1 MAKKKTRYVC
11 QSCGYISPGWIGKCP
26 ECNTWSS
33 FQEEIEESS
42 DSSSS
47 SKSARREPKITPAK
61 LKDVKGLETERTGTG
76 IGELD
81 QVLGGGLVKGSVILV
96 GGEPGI
102 GKSTIML
109 QTAGI
114 LTGGSKKVLYVSG
127 EESAS
132 QIRLRADR
140 LGIGTADIHILPTNS
155 LEDVLSALDGEWF
168 DYVVMDS
175 IQTVASADLNSAAG
189 TVGQVRHVTY
199 RMVETAKSRG
209 ITVMIV
215 GQVTKDGYIAGP
227 KLLEHLVDTVLYFEG
242 DYSRG
247 LRILRSVKNRFGPTN
262 EVGIFEMSDKGLI
275 ELKDYNFA
283 EDSQD
288 KSAGK
293 VNVPVIE
300 GTRAFLVEVQALVA
314 PTFYQ
319 FPKRNAMGFDVNR
332 MNMLMAVLDKK
343 GGMNLS
349 GSDVYVN
356 VAGGMKITE
365 TGSDLALCAAIVSSY
380 RERAVSPKTTFIGE
394 VGLTGT
400 IRQVSNIKSRMTEC
414 YKMGIRKFYL
424 PEKVEFDKE
433 IEIVLTRDISSLLD
447 ML

>member
-1 MAKKKTRYVC
+1 MEEVEEAPETGGKAKHVAGAR
-11 QSCGYISPGWIGKCP
+11 P
-26 ECNTWSS
+26 SS
-33 FQEEIEESS
+33 L
-42 DSSSS
+42 
-47 SKSARREPKITPAK
+47 R
-61 LKDVKGLETERTGTG
+61 DVKGLETERTGTG

-114 LTGGSKKVLYVSG
+114 LAKDGKKVLYVSG
-127 EESAS
+127 EESSS
-132 QIRLRADR
+132 QIKLRAER
-140 LGIGTADIHILPTNS
+140 IGAGNMDIDILPTNS
-155 LEDVLSALDGEWF
+155 LEDVLSALDGQWF

-275 ELKDYNFA
+275 ELKNYSFA
-283 EDSQD
+283 EGDD
-288 KSAGK
+288 RSAGK
-293 VNVPVIE
+293 VHVPVIE

-319 FPKRNAMGFDVNR
+319 FPKRNATGFDINR
-332 MNMLMAVLDKK
+332 MNMMLAVLDKK
-343 GGMNLS
+343 GGLNLS
-349 GSDVYVN
+349 GSDVYIN

-365 TGSDLALCAAIVSSY
+365 TSADLALCAAIASSY
-380 RERAVSPKTTFIGE
+380 RERPVPSGTTFIGE
-394 VGLTGT
+394 VGLTGSV
-400 IRQVSNIKSRMTEC
+400 RPVSNMKSRVAEC

-424 PEKVEFDKE
+424 PEQVGFDKD
-433 IEIVLTRDISSLLD
+433 IEIVLTKDISAFLD

>member
-1 MAKKKTRYVC
+1 MAKKKSRYVC
-11 QSCGYISPGWIGKCP
+11 QNCGYVSPGWIGKCP
-26 ECNTWSS
+26 ECSSWSS
-33 FQEEIEESS
+33 FVEEIEEA
-42 DSSSS
+42 
-47 SKSARREPKITPAK
+47 SAPAGKKAHEPYVSAVN
-61 LKDVKGLETERTGTG
+61 LRDVRGLETERTHTG

-109 QTAGI
+109 QSAGI
-114 LTGGSKKVLYVSG
+114 LSVGSRKVLYVSG
-127 EESAS
+127 EESAA
-132 QIRLRADR
+132 QIKLRAER
-140 LGIGTADIHILPTNS
+140 LGIGTADISILPTNS
-155 LEDVLSALDGEWF
+155 LEDVLSALDSERF
-168 DYVVMDS
+168 DYVVLDS
-175 IQTVASADLNSAAG
+175 IQTVASAELNSAAG

-199 RMVETAKSRG
+199 RLVEVAKSRA
-209 ITVMIV
+209 ITVLIV

-247 LRILRSVKNRFGPTN
+247 LRILRSVKNRFGPTD

-275 ELKDYNFA
+275 ELKNYSFA
-283 EDSQD
+283 DDADRSV
-288 KSAGK
+288 SGR

-319 FPKRNAMGFDVNR
+319 FPKRNAMGIDVNR
-332 MNMLMAVLDKK
+332 MNMLLAVLDKK
-343 GGMNLS
+343 GGLNLA
-349 GSDVYVN
+349 GSDVYIN

-365 TGSDLALCAAIVSSY
+365 TSADLALCAAIVSSY
-380 RERAVSPKTTFIGE
+380 REQAISPETTFIGE

-400 IRQVSNIKSRMTEC
+400 VRPVSNMKSRIAEC
-414 YKMGIRKFYL
+414 YKMGVRKFYL
-424 PEKVEFDKE
+424 PEKVEFDKK
-433 IEIVLTRDISSLLD
+433 IEIVLTRDISGFLD
-447 ML
+447 MF